1 MPKIKVSI
9 CPKIIASY
17 PEVAVGCIVIKDLN
31 NVVTTATIPSNY
43 IESGINKNE
52 ITLQNLVNH
61 PTISAWRDLY
71 KASNVKPKTYK
82 SSIESLLRRVIEH
95 KYNSISPVVDLY
107 NYISAANIL
116 SIGGYDFDMLQGN
129 LTLRYAEPSDK
140 FTPLSGKLDVILSKE
155 HIVYTDNALN
165 DNVVC
170 WMWNH
175 KDCRRTMLTSSTVT
189 GLFIVDCLTS
199 FDSSRLENAFND
211 FNTFFS
217 NAGAEIVFKS
227 VLNSEENI
235 VQW

>member
-1 MPKIKVSI
+1 MPQIKISI

-17 PEVAVGCIVIKDLN
+17 PEVAVGCIVIKNLN
-31 NVVTTATIPSNY
+31 NIVTTATIPANY
-43 IESGINKNE
+43 IESGIHNNK
-52 ITLQNLVNH
+52 ITLQNIVNY

-71 KASNVKPKTYK
+71 KTCNVKPKTYK
-82 SSIESLLRRVIEH
+82 SSIESLLRRIIEH

-116 SIGGYDFDMLQGN
+116 SIGGYDFEMLQGE
-129 LTLRYAEPSDK
+129 LTLRYVKPSDK
-140 FTPLSGKLDVILSKE
+140 FIPLSGKLDVTLSKE
-155 HIVYTDNALN
+155 HIVYTDNALD

-170 WMWNH
+170 WMWNQ
-175 KDCRRTMLTSSTVT
+175 KDSRRTMLTSSTVT

-211 FNTFFS
+211 FNKFFS

-227 VLNSEENI
+227 ILSSGKNVVE
-235 VQW
+235 W